1 MIITKVEHSPVQ
13 TPSPDVTE
21 QEPETDVPNNELD
34 GDLQI
39 VVPDIPQWA
48 TKEEVALVEEE
59 QNKNVPEEQ
68 EIIPQPTQDPGEP
81 VEPVEPVN
89 EVEDGPP
96 KKDVE
101 DKDCEGEETK
111 PQMNQVKF
119 ADSLI
124 LTSYKPPPPKKE
136 KKEHPKK
143 PVSILKPAASKV
155 ESPSNEPEAPKA
167 PVLSPLK
174 KDLPVQRKVP
184 DKPLRLVKPL
194 SVKPEGQVKEKTV
207 SIEEEKAPVEETK
220 VVEERTEEPPKLEPE
235 V

>member
-1 MIITKVEHSPVQ
+1 MEHSPVQ
-13 TPSPDVTE
+13 TPSPNVTE
-21 QEPETDVPNNELD
+21 QEPETGMPNNELD
-34 GDLQI
+34 GDLQT

-48 TKEEVALVEEE
+48 TKEEVASVEEE
-59 QNKNVPEEQ
+59 QNKNVPEKQ
-68 EIIPQPTQDPGEP
+68 EIIPQPTQDPG
-81 VEPVEPVN
+81 EPVEPVN

-101 DKDCEGEETK
+101 DKDCEVEETK

-124 LTSYKPPPPKKE
+124 LTSYKPPPLKKE
-136 KKEHPKK
+136 KKEQPKK

-155 ESPSNEPEAPKA
+155 ESPSNEPEAPKV

-174 KDLPVQRKVP
+174 KDSPVQRKVP

-194 SVKPEGQVKEKTV
+194 PVKPEGEVKEKTV
-207 SIEEEKAPVEETK
+207 STEEEKALVEETK
-220 VVEERTEEPPKLEPE
+220 VVEEKAEEPPKLEPE

>member
-1 MIITKVEHSPVQ
+1 MEHSPVQ

-21 QEPETDVPNNELD
+21 KEPETGMPNNELD

-48 TKEEVALVEEE
+48 TKEEVASVEEE

-101 DKDCEGEETK
+101 DKDCEVEETK

-136 KKEHPKK
+136 KKEQPKK

-155 ESPSNEPEAPKA
+155 ESPSNEPEAPKVQ
-167 PVLSPLK
+167 VLSPLK
-174 KDLPVQRKVP
+174 KDSPVKRKVP

-194 SVKPEGQVKEKTV
+194 PVKPEGEVKEKTV

>member
-1 MIITKVEHSPVQ
+1 MEHSPVQ
-13 TPSPDVTE
+13 TPSPNVTE
-21 QEPETDVPNNELD
+21 QEPETGMPNNELD
-34 GDLQI
+34 GDLQT

-48 TKEEVALVEEE
+48 TKEEVASVEEE

-68 EIIPQPTQDPGEP
+68 EIIPQPTQDPGDP
-81 VEPVEPVN
+81 LEPVN

-101 DKDCEGEETK
+101 DKDCEVEETK

-136 KKEHPKK
+136 KKEQPKK

-155 ESPSNEPEAPKA
+155 ESPSNEPEAPKVT
-167 PVLSPLK
+167 PVHSPLK
-174 KDLPVQRKVP
+174 KDSPVQHKVP

-194 SVKPEGQVKEKTV
+194 PVKPEGEVKEKTV

>member
-1 MIITKVEHSPVQ
+1 MEHSPVQ

-21 QEPETDVPNNELD
+21 QEPETGMPNNELD

-48 TKEEVALVEEE
+48 TKKEVASVEEE

-68 EIIPQPTQDPGEP
+68 GIIPQPTQDPGEP
-81 VEPVEPVN
+81 VEPVN

-96 KKDVE
+96 KNDVE
-101 DKDCEGEETK
+101 DKDCEVEETK

-124 LTSYKPPPPKKE
+124 LTSYKPPPLKKE
-136 KKEHPKK
+136 KKEQPKK

-155 ESPSNEPEAPKA
+155 ESPSNEPEAPKV

-174 KDLPVQRKVP
+174 KDSPVHRKVP

-194 SVKPEGQVKEKTV
+194 PVKPEGEVKEKTV
-207 SIEEEKAPVEETK
+207 STEEEKALVEETK
-220 VVEERTEEPPKLEPE
+220 VVEEKTEEPPKLEPE

>member
-1 MIITKVEHSPVQ
+1 MEHSPVQ
-13 TPSPDVTE
+13 TPSPNVTE
-21 QEPETDVPNNELD
+21 QEPETGMPNNELD
-34 GDLQI
+34 GDLQT

-48 TKEEVALVEEE
+48 TKEEVTSVEEE
-59 QNKNVPEEQ
+59 QNKNVPEKQ
-68 EIIPQPTQDPGEP
+68 EIIPQPTQDPG
-81 VEPVEPVN
+81 EPVEPVN

-101 DKDCEGEETK
+101 DKDCEVEETK

-136 KKEHPKK
+136 KKEQPKK

-155 ESPSNEPEAPKA
+155 ESPSNEHEAPKVT
-167 PVLSPLK
+167 PVHSPVK
-174 KDLPVQRKVP
+174 KDSPVQRKVP

-194 SVKPEGQVKEKTV
+194 PVKPEGEVKEKTV

>member
-1 MIITKVEHSPVQ
+1 MEHSPVQ
-13 TPSPDVTE
+13 TPSPNVTE
-21 QEPETDVPNNELD
+21 QEPETGMPNNELD
-34 GDLQI
+34 GDLQT

-48 TKEEVALVEEE
+48 TKEEVTSVEEE
-59 QNKNVPEEQ
+59 QNKNVPEKQ
-68 EIIPQPTQDPGEP
+68 EIIPQPTQDPG
-81 VEPVEPVN
+81 EPVEPVN

-101 DKDCEGEETK
+101 DKDCEVEETK

-136 KKEHPKK
+136 KKEQPKK

-155 ESPSNEPEAPKA
+155 ESPSNEHEAPKVT
-167 PVLSPLK
+167 PVHSPVK
-174 KDLPVQRKVP
+174 KDSPVQHKVP

-194 SVKPEGQVKEKTV
+194 PVKPEGEVKEKTV

>member
-1 MIITKVEHSPVQ
+1 MEHSPVQ
-13 TPSPDVTE
+13 TPSPDVRE
-21 QEPETDVPNNELD
+21 QEPETDMPNNELD

-48 TKEEVALVEEE
+48 SNEEVASVEEE
-59 QNKNVPEEQ
+59 QNKNVLEEKD
-68 EIIPQPTQDPGEP
+68 IMPQPTQDPGEP
-81 VEPVEPVN
+81 VEPAEPVN
-89 EVEDGPP
+89 EVEDVPP
-96 KKDVE
+96 KKE
-101 DKDCEGEETK
+101 DKDCEVEETK

-136 KKEHPKK
+136 KKEQPKK
-143 PVSILKPAASKV
+143 PTSILKPAASKV
-155 ESPSNEPEAPKA
+155 ESPSNEPEAPKV

-174 KDLPVQRKVP
+174 KDSPVQRIKVP

-194 SVKPEGQVKEKTV
+194 PVKPEGEVKEKAV
-207 SIEEEKAPVEETK
+207 SIEEEKAPAPVEETK
-220 VVEERTEEPPKLEPE
+220 AAEERTEEPPKLEPE